1 VATKLR
7 RGKQPLF
14 FFASGGLV
22 ALAALVTM
30 RRVLGGF
37 SLIEL
42 LFVMAVIAILSSFA
56 LPSYQ
61 HTQQKGQRTLAKL
74 ALAKTAHWLERAA
87 SISGNYPSAVPDSV
101 WQSSELRYRLQV
113 QSQAQSFTLIATPL
127 GVHAQDDCG
136 SLTLGHT
143 GERGV
148 QNAVLSAS
156 QCWER

>member
-1 VATKLR
+1 
-7 RGKQPLF
+7 
-14 FFASGGLV
+14 
-22 ALAALVTM
+22 M
-30 RRVLGGF
+30 RRVHGGF
-37 SLIEL
+37 TLIEL

-56 LPSYQ
+56 LTSYQ
-61 HTQQKGQRTLAKL
+61 HTQQRSQRTLAKL

-113 QSQAQSFTLIATPL
+113 QSQHQSFTLTAIPL
-127 GVHAQDDCG
+127 GAQAKDACG
-136 SLTLGHT
+136 SLTLGYT

-148 QNAVLSAS
+148 QNAALSAA

>member
-1 VATKLR
+1 MKPIHA
-7 RGKQPLF
+7 
-14 FFASGGLV
+14 
-22 ALAALVTM
+22 
-30 RRVLGGF
+30 GF
-37 SLIEL
+37 TLIEL

-74 ALAKTAHWLERAA
+74 ALAKTAHWLERTA

-113 QSQAQSFTLIATPL
+113 QSQTQSFTLKAIPL
-127 GVHAQDDCG
+127 GAQTKDACG

-148 QNAVLSAS
+148 QNAALSAA

>member
-1 VATKLR
+1 
-7 RGKQPLF
+7 
-14 FFASGGLV
+14 
-22 ALAALVTM
+22 M

-37 SLIEL
+37 TLIEL

-56 LPSYQ
+56 LSNNL
-61 HTQQKGQRTLAKL
+61 HTQQRSQRTLAKL

-113 QSQAQSFTLIATPL
+113 QSQAQSFTLIASPL
-127 GVHAQDDCG
+127 GAQAKDACG
-136 SLTLGHT
+136 SLMLGHT

-148 QNAVLSAS
+148 QNAALSAA

>member
-1 VATKLR
+1 
-7 RGKQPLF
+7 
-14 FFASGGLV
+14 
-22 ALAALVTM
+22 M

-37 SLIEL
+37 TLIEL

-56 LPSYQ
+56 LPNYL
-61 HTQQKGQRTLAKL
+61 HTQQRSQRTLAKL
-74 ALAKTAHWLERAA
+74 ALAKTAHWLERVA
-87 SISGNYPSAVPDSV
+87 SISGNYPSGVPDSV

-113 QSQAQSFTLIATPL
+113 QSQAQSFTLTAIPL
-127 GVHAQDDCG
+127 GAQAKDACG

-148 QNAVLSAS
+148 QNAALSAA

>member
-1 VATKLR
+1 
-7 RGKQPLF
+7 
-14 FFASGGLV
+14 
-22 ALAALVTM
+22 M

-37 SLIEL
+37 TLIEL

-61 HTQQKGQRTLAKL
+61 HTQLKSQRTLAKL

-101 WQSSELRYRLQV
+101 WQSSELRYRLQA
-113 QSQAQSFTLIATPL
+113 QSQAQSFTLTAIPL
-127 GVHAQDDCG
+127 DAQAKDACG

-148 QNAVLSAS
+148 QNAALSAA